1 VWLGAERRGFEIP
14 AGFVVPRDEEKRK
27 EGGRLKIELTG
38 GARVAVIVGEGRKE
52 AAAGLMRAGPRGE
65 VFGPRGVRRKEVK
78 VLGQGVREIRPKL

>member
-38 GARVAVIVGEGRKE
+38 GARVAVKVGEGRKE
-52 AAAGLMRAGPRGE
+52 AAAGLLWAGPRGE
-65 VFGPRGVRRKEVK
+65 VAGPRGVRTKEEEVS
-78 VLGQGVREIRPKL
+78 GQGVKGERPKL